1 MIHYLAAPDPPISGS
16 LPHSKNERVNSRPQQ
31 RHAVLRAVE
40 AFLQEPQMVEKVNLA
55 DELVASME
63 EGLAILR
70 GEKEASRVHLPP
82 DWPDVR
88 AIRAKTGLTREA
100 FAARFGLKVAAVRGW
115 EQGLRRPAPAAH
127 TLLRVIEKEPEAV
140 ERALRVE

>member
-1 MIHYLAAPDPPISGS
+1 MA
-16 LPHSKNERVNSRPQQ
+16 
-31 RHAVLRAVE
+31 
-40 AFLQEPQMVEKVNLA
+40 EKVNIA
-55 DELVASME
+55 DELIASLE

-100 FAARFGLKVAAVRGW
+100 FAARFGLKVAAVRDW
-115 EQGLRRPAPAAH
+115 EQGLRHPDPAAR

-140 ERALRVE
+140 ERALRVA